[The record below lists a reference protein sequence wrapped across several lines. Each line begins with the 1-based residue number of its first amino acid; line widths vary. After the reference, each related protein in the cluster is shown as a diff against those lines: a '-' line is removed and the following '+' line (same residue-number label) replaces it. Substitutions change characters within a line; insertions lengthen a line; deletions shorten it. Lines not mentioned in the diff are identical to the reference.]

1 MKMRL
6 NTVLAVLAAFVTL
19 ASVPVLASPCAAKT
33 SPCAAKTKVN
43 PCAAKTSPCAAK
55 TKVSPCAAKAAS
67 PAAATTGGPLAKEL
81 QGKPAIVEVYA
92 DWCPFCKAAAPTLSS
107 LRDEYKGKVNFIDL
121 DISNRSTSQKAEVQ
135 AQKLGLGSFYAENKS
150 VPGSLAIINPATGEI
165 VQKFRGN
172 DNKAEYVEAINTV
185 LAQSKK

>member
-1 MKMRL
+1 MRTRL
-6 NTVLAVLAAFVTL
+6 IPLLTLSLILGALAPALILSAE
-19 ASVPVLASPCAAKT
+19 
-33 SPCAAKTKVN
+33 TKVV
-43 PCAAKTSPCAAK
+43 AQS
-55 TKVSPCAAKAAS
+55 
-67 PAAATTGGPLAKEL
+67 AATPLAKEL

-92 DWCPFCKAAAPTLSS
+92 DWCPFCKSAAPTLSS

-121 DISNRSTSQKAEVQ
+121 DITDRSTSQKAEAQ
-135 AQKLGLGSFYAENKS
+135 AQKLGLASFYAENKS

-172 DNKAEYVEAINTV
+172 DNKAEYVEAINAV

>member
-1 MKMRL
+1 MRTRL
-6 NTVLAVLAAFVTL
+6 IPLLALSLILGALAPTL
-19 ASVPVLASPCAAKT
+19 ILST
-33 SPCAAKTKVN
+33 ETKVV
-43 PCAAKTSPCAAK
+43 AQS
-55 TKVSPCAAKAAS
+55 
-67 PAAATTGGPLAKEL
+67 AATPLAKEL

-92 DWCPFCKAAAPTLSS
+92 DWCPFCKTAAPTLSS

-121 DISNRSTSQKAEVQ
+121 DITDRSTSQKAEAQ
-135 AQKLGLGSFYAENKS
+135 AQKLGLASFYAENKS

-172 DNKAEYVEAINTV
+172 DNKAEYVEAINSV